1 MFSGL
6 PTTPNSNNA
15 QQGQMIQLCPISTY
29 SVTQRNLEKNPQIN
43 LSPSNAVQ
51 FNQQQQQI
59 MLPSPMI
66 LTQTQTDY
74 QIIPQ
79 INLSPPHAV
88 QFNQQHQ
95 AKSRLTKEKN
105 YFQLLF
111 TSLIILFHI
120 KNYIIFVV
128 KQENFHN

>member
-1 MFSGL
+1 MFSGP
-6 PTTPNSNNA
+6 PTPPNSNNA

-51 FNQQQQQI
+51 FNQQ
-59 MLPSPMI
+59 
-66 LTQTQTDY
+66 
-74 QIIPQ
+74 
-79 INLSPPHAV
+79 
-88 QFNQQHQ
+88 HQ

-111 TSLIILFHI
+111 ASLIILFHI